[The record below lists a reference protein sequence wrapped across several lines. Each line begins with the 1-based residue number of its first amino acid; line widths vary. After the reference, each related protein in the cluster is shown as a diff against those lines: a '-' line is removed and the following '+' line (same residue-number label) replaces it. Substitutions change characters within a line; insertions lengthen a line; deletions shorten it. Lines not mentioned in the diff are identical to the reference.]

1 MKIKFL
7 DFVRFIEQSTCLDEL
22 KIKCD
27 LIYGV
32 DFEVILDK
40 FFQILKTSI
49 SYEII
54 KNIDLKSLSDYLRYI
69 AKSFEEGHKIYIQKS
84 GNYETTHIRDIDEYY
99 LPECAKIE
107 NISINI

>member
-1 MKIKFL
+1 MEIKFL
-7 DFVRFIEQSTCLDEL
+7 DFVRFIENSTCLDEL

-27 LIYGV
+27 LLYGV

-40 FFQILKTSI
+40 FFNFFIKSI
-49 SYEII
+49 SYENI
-54 KNIDLKSLSDYLRYI
+54 KNIDLKFLSDYLKYI
-69 AKSFEEGHKIYIQKS
+69 AKDFEERHKIYIQKS
-84 GNYETTHIRDIDEYY
+84 INYEINFIRYIDEYS